1 MAGSEPVEDSTAAFD
16 ATMESLDEPLVA
28 ILRLRS
34 EVAAAQALVDTETE
48 RQRALVAEQTA
59 HAVEIA
65 ALQGQAEQLAL
76 EVDVAVDAAATERRP
91 AAAEASDEGES

>member
-16 ATMESLDEPLVA
+16 ATMESSDEQLVA

-65 ALQGQAEQLAL
+65 ALQGQTEQLAL
-76 EVDVAVDAAATERRP
+76 EVDAAVDVAVERRP